1 MHHITVAFKD
11 AAALA
16 IINHPIHLVFLCLG
30 SFLFA
35 VYLHF
40 LRVLSIAFAINAIF
54 NAISST
60 TGKLSMKKLWPF
72 LGLALLLASYNL
84 SANKLSQ
91 LSESSNL
98 DKGFIGIIYDKQADK
113 VYLKIDNLG
122 QDFIYTTSLAT
133 GLGIKASGLERGHLS
148 NPRIVE
154 FERTGNRVFL
164 KQKNTHF
171 RTQTPNKQ
179 QRKVLQDSYASSIIW
194 SFPIVDSSDDWV
206 LVDASDFIYQDIHG
220 VAEALE
226 LTQQVNDYQVDQS
239 RSSIYMPRTTA
250 FADNTELEAT
260 VTFVSQHANA
270 SLKPVVVNPK
280 AVTLKLHHSFVR
292 LPLFGYSSRR
302 HLPKCGYFSVS
313 SQDYAKPFAAN
324 IEQRFILRHRLKKK
338 QPSSKVSEP
347 TKPIVFYI
355 ESSIPEPI
363 KSAISEGV
371 LWWNQGF
378 EALGYKNALQVKT
391 LPLAADPMDARYNTI
406 QWLYTDQ
413 AGHSYNQRVIDP
425 RTGEIIKSRVVL
437 DALAFRQSYLMA
449 QGMLSAFIPNDKKT
463 VLTDFALANLRQ
475 SVAHAIGHALGIN
488 HNTGAS
494 SYLRQSVMNPLSPQF
509 QIKEGKL
516 AMPNRYDI
524 GIKNWDKAAIAY
536 GYSQFS
542 KDDEVVALQQLILE
556 NDKHRLSA
564 QLANPISQLQ
574 GIINAR
580 RIAINAL
587 GFRNML
593 QDQEWSDLNQL
604 LSPVYY
610 SHRHQIEAVA
620 QLVGSLE
627 YDYSSNPANLVHQ
640 ATSGEKQHQAITA
653 LLKTLSPDF
662 LILPNKLTKQLVPKT
677 SHDYS
682 HMKGH
687 TGMILD
693 QVTLAEVAAQ
703 YTLNAL
709 FQPERIAKLI
719 QQNAQDPM
727 VPSVDDLAIEIHQSV
742 IEKSYEGMQAIIHQ
756 AVVAQVYSSYLNL
769 LQSHEAS
776 AQVKMQIFGVLLKV
790 KDYLQRKLVSV
801 RKTSSYYGFYAYQLR
816 RLESLSVDS
825 DAVLISSSVLL
836 DGHQ

>member
-1 MHHITVAFKD
+1 
-11 AAALA
+11 
-16 IINHPIHLVFLCLG
+16 
-30 SFLFA
+30 
-35 VYLHF
+35 
-40 LRVLSIAFAINAIF
+40 
-54 NAISST
+54 
-60 TGKLSMKKLWPF
+60 MKKLWPF

-413 AGHSYNQRVIDP
+413 AG
-425 RTGEIIKSRVVL
+425 
-437 DALAFRQSYLMA
+437 
-449 QGMLSAFIPNDKKT
+449 T

-825 DAVLISSSVLL
+825 DAGQI
-836 DGHQ
+836 